1 VSQSD
6 STTRKVSGW
15 EIAAFAA
22 PAAPLLALGLPTILF
37 LPHHYLTDLGLAG
50 GAAIFVLARVLDIFI
65 DPMMGGWEDRT
76 QTRWGRRRF
85 WLVLT
90 CPLLMAFIYW
100 AFIGLTPQSG
110 IVAAAFAVV
119 TMFLTFSAMM
129 IAHLS
134 WAGELIPTYHGR
146 TRVLGVIQVFSLAGQ
161 VAILALAAYV
171 RIQPGGSDAAAIEVM
186 GWTMIVMLPVSVAI
200 AVIFARERRL
210 PPQHHLSLPQSL
222 RAVLGNAFARKVL
235 GVDLL
240 FGITQGVAGSLFLF
254 YFQFI
259 LGFESQSQTLSL
271 IYFVAGL
278 VGVPFWIWA
287 GRKYGKHAALQ
298 GALIYTAATTALIL
312 LAPVGNFA
320 VVAAI
325 MGMAGLSQGGGILLT
340 RALMADVVD
349 DDELRTGARRSG
361 LYFGLLLTTSKAGI
375 TAGPLSLVA
384 LQLIGFDATLRD
396 HNAPHVLFALGAA
409 FIVVPIALSLLAAFA
424 LRNYP
429 LDEKAQAAL
438 HAAIEARHA
447 ANSENTLG
455 PVTK

>member
-1 VSQSD
+1 MTQAAASG
-6 STTRKVSGW
+6 RKVSTW

-37 LPHHYLTDLGLAG
+37 LPHYYLTDLGLVG

-65 DPMMGGWEDRT
+65 DPMIGGWEDRT

-90 CPLLMAFIYW
+90 CPLLMGFIYW
-100 AFIGLTPQSG
+100 AFIGLSPTSG
-110 IVAAAFAVV
+110 IVAASFAVV

-146 TRVLGVIQVFSLAGQ
+146 TRVLGWIQIFSLLGQ
-161 VAILALAAYV
+161 VAILALAAWV
-171 RIQPGGSDAAAIEVM
+171 RVQPGGSDAAAVKVM
-186 GWTMIVMLPVSVAI
+186 GWTMIVMLPISVAL
-200 AVIFARERRL
+200 AVFFAHERRL
-210 PPQHHLSLPQSL
+210 PAQPHLSLGQSL
-222 RAVLGNAFARKVL
+222 RAVLGNSFARRVL

-240 FGITQGVAGSLFLF
+240 FGITQGIAGSLFLF

-259 LGFESQSQTLSL
+259 LRFESESQTLSL

-278 VGVPFWIWA
+278 AGVPAWIWA
-287 GRKYGKHAALQ
+287 GRRFGKHAALQ
-298 GALIYTAATTALIL
+298 AALVYTAVTTSFIPL
-312 LAPVGNFA
+312 LPAGNFP
-320 VVAAI
+320 VVAVMMFI
-325 MGMAGLSQGGGILLT
+325 AGLSQGGGILLT

-349 DDELRTGARRSG
+349 DDELKTGSRRSG

-375 TAGPLSLVA
+375 TAGPLMVVV

-396 HNAPHVLFALGAA
+396 QNPALVLGALGAA
-409 FIVVPIALSLLAAFA
+409 FILVPIVLSLLAALA
-424 LRNYP
+424 LRKYP

-447 ANSENTLG
+447 ENSENTLG

>member
-1 VSQSD
+1 MSQAD
-6 STTRKVSGW
+6 AKGRKVSAW

-37 LPHHYLTDLGLAG
+37 LPHYYLTDLGLAG

-65 DPMMGGWEDRT
+65 DPMIGGWQDRT

-85 WLVLT
+85 WLVLA
-90 CPLLMAFIYW
+90 CPLLMGFIYW

-110 IVAAAFAVV
+110 IVAATFAVV
-119 TMFLTFSAMM
+119 TMFLTFSTMM

-146 TRVLGVIQVFSLAGQ
+146 TRVIGAIQILSLLGQ
-161 VAILALAAYV
+161 VAILALATFV
-171 RIQPGGSDAAAIEVM
+171 RLQPGGSDAAAIKVM
-186 GWTMIVMLPVSVAI
+186 GWSMIIMLPLTIAI
-200 AVIFARERRL
+200 AVILAPERRL
-210 PPQHHLSLPQSL
+210 PPQPHLTLSQSF
-222 RAVLGNAFARKVL
+222 RAVLGNGFARKVL

-240 FGITQGVAGSLFLF
+240 LGVTQGVAGSLFLF

-259 LGFESQSQTLSL
+259 LGFESQSQSLSL
-271 IYFVAGL
+271 IYFVSGL
-278 VGVPFWIWA
+278 LGVPFWIWA
-287 GRKYGKHAALQ
+287 GRRYGKHAALQ
-298 GALIYTAATTALIL
+298 GALIYTAATTALIPI
-312 LAPVGNFA
+312 APAGNFP
-320 VVAAI
+320 VVAAL
-325 MGMAGLSQGGGILLT
+325 MGFAGLSQGGGILLT

-349 DDELRTGARRSG
+349 DDELRTGSRRSG

-375 TAGPLSLVA
+375 TAGPLTVVV

-396 HNAPHVLFALGAA
+396 HNAPFVLMALGAA
-409 FIVVPIALSLLAAFA
+409 FVVVPIALSLLAALA

-447 ANSENTLG
+447 ANNDEALG
-455 PVTK
+455 PSTK